1 MSVKTIVGALIIALK
16 INRKE
21 KELTHGY
28 SAYRG
33 SRLSAPSILAIFG
46 DSALESN
53 AYANENANAF
63 YLSGA

>member
-21 KELTHGY
+21 KELTQGY

-33 SRLSAPSILAIFG
+33 SKLSAPSILAIFG

-53 AYANENANAF
+53 A
-63 YLSGA
+63 